1 MFIFAAFMFNFIL
14 QLSYL
19 VTEKELRLREAM
31 KQMGMRTSAY
41 WTSWLI
47 TNTCLNL
54 IQGKHFFHSK
64 RVYFFPLVFTL

>member
-1 MFIFAAFMFNFIL
+1 MFLFAAFMFNFIL

-54 IQGKHFFHSK
+54 IQGKH
-64 RVYFFPLVFTL
+64 YFFFFFTPSVLAL